1 MTKARVIYINNQL
14 QINNCELYWQ
24 DETIMYTGQLN
35 HDFIFHGYGSF
46 YNRRQVMEYEGNWY
60 LGKRQGK
67 GIVYYQDHESYEK
80 FQGSFQNDVEE
91 GVGYLTYKSGRI
103 DIVVMKNGRLAEIFE
118 ENVASRNDVSY
129 N

>member
-1 MTKARVIYINNQL
+1 
-14 QINNCELYWQ
+14 
-24 DETIMYTGQLN
+24 MYTGQLN